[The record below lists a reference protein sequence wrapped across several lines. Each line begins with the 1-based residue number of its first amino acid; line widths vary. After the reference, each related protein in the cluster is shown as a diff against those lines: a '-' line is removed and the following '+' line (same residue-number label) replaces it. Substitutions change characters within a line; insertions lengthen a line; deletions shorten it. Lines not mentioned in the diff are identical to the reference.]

1 MAALS
6 TGEKIATIT
15 EAYSNA
21 FAKGVTSTQRDVY
34 NKVLAILKDLA
45 LNPDGT
51 IKTTQANIKILRE
64 VRTSMESI
72 ILTDAYKKRVNEY
85 LGGFDDLKD
94 TNDAYFSVLSTA
106 FVPNKVVYEEILS
119 QSIALTKKSLLESG
133 VNQFVIDPVDKLLTQ
148 NITSGGFFADMV
160 EGMRVMILGDKERL
174 GGLERYASQITRDSL
189 NQYSRNYQ
197 QSITS
202 DLGFEWFYYSGQLV
216 RDSRSYCIEREGK
229 FYHEK
234 EVEKS
239 SSLQWAGKI
248 PGTNSSSIFTY
259 AGGYNCD
266 HTYLPVDISQVP
278 KEVIERNIANGNF
291 KPS

>member
-6 TGEKIATIT
+6 TGEKIATIA

-21 FAKGVTSTQRDVY
+21 FAKGVTSTQKDVY

-64 VRTSMESI
+64 VRMSMESI
-72 ILTDAYKKRVNEY
+72 ILTDAYKKRVNDY
-85 LGGFDDLKD
+85 LGGFDDLKA

-160 EGMRVMILGDKERL
+160 ESMRAMILGDKERL

-189 NQYSRNYQ
+189 NQYSANYQ

-216 RDSRSYCIEREGK
+216 SDSRSYCIEREGK

-248 PGTNSSSIFTY
+248 PGTNSSSIFIY
-259 AGGYNCD
+259 RGGFSCQ
-266 HTYLPVDISQVP
+266 HSYLPVDISQVP
-278 KEVIERNIANGNF
+278 KDVIDRNIANGNF
-291 KPS
+291 KP